1 LRKLEE
7 ENVDSVIAKLQS
19 ALTPSKEVM
28 DIFNSLGE
36 EFKVTSGAMAL
47 TQDLSYLENVIVKD
61 GDKLTSEQ
69 KKILDDYLSS
79 IRSQMSVLESVYGRV
94 KEYFEKIK
102 KGAHVTKN
110 EVLRNRLNE
119 VEKILHQSDKAVS
132 VSTWVT
138 SNINLI
144 IENMRQCL
152 GCLNQEINND
162 TNLTFGDYNKF
173 YVMSRGEKEKGSIAD
188 EIVYFV
194 PVEVSDGEQEM
205 SFVLDQ
211 VYGSKSSDV
220 LTAHVKA
227 VAKKYSSLK
236 KAFPKAKIS
245 ILVTNA
251 ALSSTGI
258 DQSQAERRFKS
269 ISEDLKVEP
278 VFDAS
283 VTVPESALG
292 EHYIEFVPAS
302 GRFSGPASVS
312 GLRIT
317 I

>member
-1 LRKLEE
+1 
-7 ENVDSVIAKLQS
+7 
-19 ALTPSKEVM
+19 
-28 DIFNSLGE
+28 
-36 EFKVTSGAMAL
+36 MAL
-47 TQDLSYLENVIVKD
+47 AQDLSYLENIIVKD
-61 GDKLTSEQ
+61 GDKLEPKQ
-69 KKILDDYLSS
+69 KRVLDDYLLS

-110 EVLRNRLNE
+110 EVLRNRLDE
-119 VEKILHQSDKAVS
+119 VEKILNQSDKAVS
-132 VSTWVT
+132 VGTWVT

-152 GCLNQEINND
+152 GCLSREVNND

-194 PVEVSDGEQEM
+194 PIEVSGGKQEM

-211 VYGSKSSDV
+211 LYGSKSSDV

-236 KAFPKAKIS
+236 KSFPKAEIS
-245 ILVTNA
+245 IFVTNA
-251 ALSSTGI
+251 ALASAGI
-258 DQSQAERRFKS
+258 DQSQAEVKIKS

-278 VFDAS
+278 IFGAS
-283 VTVPESALG
+283 VTIPESALG
-292 EHYIEFVPAS
+292 EHYVEFAKS
-302 GRFSGPASVS
+302 NGRFYGQTSAS